1 MKRIEVVVTER
12 KTTDGRA
19 FNVYH
24 TYSKNGRKTELKF
37 RKEVT
42 NLPTKHCYANVPITA
57 MNLNTAGRFPV
68 LWVSQVESYED
79 FDAVNAENQRA
90 KINDYFGE

>member
-12 KTTDGRA
+12 KTAEGRA

-37 RKEVT
+37 RKEVA
-42 NLPTKHCYANVPITA
+42 NLPTKHCYANVPVAA

-68 LWVSQVESYED
+68 LWVSKVESYED
-79 FDAVNAENQRA
+79 FETVNAANQRA
-90 KINDYFGE
+90 KLDDYFGE

>member
-12 KTTDGRA
+12 KTAEGRS

-37 RKEVT
+37 RKEVA
-42 NLPTKHCYANVPITA
+42 NLPTKHCFANVPVSA

-68 LWVSQVESYED
+68 LWVSKVESYED
-79 FDAVNAENQRA
+79 FETVTAANQRA
-90 KINDYFGE
+90 KLDDYFGE